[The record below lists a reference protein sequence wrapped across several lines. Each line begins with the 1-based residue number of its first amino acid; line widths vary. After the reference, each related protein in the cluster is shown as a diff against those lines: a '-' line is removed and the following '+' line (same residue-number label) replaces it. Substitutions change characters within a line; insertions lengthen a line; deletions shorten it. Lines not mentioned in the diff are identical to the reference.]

1 MRGTPLLCLFA
12 LSCRQAKIETLGDR
26 LKKNKG
32 ARTMAI
38 TCRPVLLKGSAPTAT
53 QKAITVY
60 RNYLARQEA
69 QRLNAVVC
77 VLTPAARATA

>member
-1 MRGTPLLCLFA
+1 
-12 LSCRQAKIETLGDR
+12 
-26 LKKNKG
+26 
-32 ARTMAI
+32 MAI

-77 VLTPAARATA
+77 VLTPAARATT